1 MFNWNFSFDAN
12 GQLKAGLF
20 ISLISVWLL
29 VGVFSYLNYYTR
41 RKYFSIWTVAWLF
54 YSLYLTL
61 SYSLYW
67 YYGNFRNEPWWAT
80 MFKQWCIGIAAV
92 FMLWGSLR
100 FLGKRVRQLS
110 LGLFL
115 CFLFVWS
122 FVANFPGSG
131 ESTLDKNDRLMLQVP
146 IFVLIGAASVVTV
159 WGFFQYRRKRQYLGA
174 GLLSFGFMFWGLFV
188 AAYPFLERLSDY
200 MSTGFFT
207 ASVLQMFIA
216 VNMIILVL
224 EQIRHLREKRT
235 ARQLRSKEQES
246 VFLQTRISLTEERY
260 RRLFE
265 QSSEPIVITTQDDL
279 RIVGLNSAACRVLGM
294 SPSEAHEQVLPAM
307 LAVEATERPNTPN
320 PQAWFELVCRRRFQ
334 QVRRKDGSLVNVEV
348 AGSAIDFA
356 GATAYQFYLREVTE
370 LSHLEQQLR
379 RAEKLSALGQMI
391 SGVVHELNNP
401 LSVSGAL
408 LELMLLDKDLP
419 KTTRDRLKTA
429 AAEHQ
434 RATRMMRNFLNLARE
449 GGPDKERVNLNEVVR
464 NVVELRR
471 SEFIKA
477 DVELALELDP
487 ELPSIM
493 ASLDQVQQVFIILI
507 NNALQAMEG
516 SPKARTLRIVTRQEP
531 GRIVAMIE
539 DSGPGVP
546 AHLRSKIFEPFF
558 TTKPAG
564 VGTGLGL
571 SVAHTYLIE
580 HHGRIFCEESPLG
593 GAMFGVELPAQLA
606 PTPRPLPQ
614 LTRLKFESDQPETE
628 TEGSRLDSPAA
639 DSDRTSTVV
648 VPEAGSKTS

>member
-1 MFNWNFSFDAN
+1 
-12 GQLKAGLF
+12 
-20 ISLISVWLL
+20 
-29 VGVFSYLNYYTR
+29 
-41 RKYFSIWTVAWLF
+41 
-54 YSLYLTL
+54 
-61 SYSLYW
+61 
-67 YYGNFRNEPWWAT
+67 
-80 MFKQWCIGIAAV
+80 
-92 FMLWGSLR
+92 
-100 FLGKRVRQLS
+100 
-110 LGLFL
+110 
-115 CFLFVWS
+115 
-122 FVANFPGSG
+122 FVANYPGSN
-131 ESTLDKNDRLMLQVP
+131 ESALDKNERLVLQVP

-159 WGFFQYRRKRQYLGA
+159 WGFLQYRRKRQYLGA

-200 MSTGFFT
+200 MSIGFFT

-224 EQIRHLREKRT
+224 EQIRHLREKRA
-235 ARQLRSKEQES
+235 ARQLHSTEQEKA
-246 VFLQTRISLTEERY
+246 VLQTRISLTEERY

-265 QSSEPIVITTQDDL
+265 QSSEPIVITTRDDL
-279 RIVGLNSAACRVLGM
+279 RIVGLNEAACRVLGL
-294 SPSEAHEQVLPAM
+294 SQAEAQEQVLPRM
-307 LAVEATERPNTPN
+307 LAVQTSEPAN
-320 PQAWFELVCRRRFQ
+320 PADAQAWFEQTCRRRFQ
-334 QVRRKDGSLVNVEV
+334 QVQRKDGSLVNVEV

-370 LSHLEQQLR
+370 ISHLEQQLR

-449 GGPDKERVNLNEVVR
+449 GGPDKEKVNLNEVVR

-471 SEFIKA
+471 SEFVKA

-493 ASLDQVQQVFIILI
+493 ASLDQVQQVFVILI
-507 NNALQAMEG
+507 NNALQAMETLE
-516 SPKARTLRIVTRQEP
+516 KTRTLKIVTRQEP
-531 GRIVAMIE
+531 GRIVALIE

-546 AHLRSKIFEPFF
+546 VHLRAKIFEPFF

-564 VGTGLGL
+564 IGTGLGL
-571 SVAHTYLIE
+571 SVAHTYLLE
-580 HHGRIFCEESPLG
+580 HHGRIFCEESALG
-593 GAMFGVELPAQLA
+593 GALFGIELPAQKVT
-606 PTPRPLPQ
+606 PPRPAPQ
-614 LTRLKFESDQPETE
+614 ISRLKFECGNADAESVPSRVNAVSVEQIRPAGLAQASSDT
-628 TEGSRLDSPAA
+628 
-639 DSDRTSTVV
+639 
-648 VPEAGSKTS
+648 KTS

>member
-1 MFNWNFSFDAN
+1 MFNLSFSFDTN
-12 GQLKAGLF
+12 GQLRAGLF

-61 SYSLYW
+61 SYSLFW
-67 YYGNFRNEPWWAT
+67 YYGNFRDEPWWAT
-80 MFKQWCIGIAAV
+80 MLKQWCIGIAAV

-115 CFLFVWS
+115 CFLIVWS
-122 FVANFPGSG
+122 FVANYPGSSD
-131 ESTLDKNDRLMLQVP
+131 STLDKNERLILQAP

-159 WGFFQYRRKRQYLGA
+159 WGFYQYRRKRQYLGA

-224 EQIRHLREKRT
+224 EQIRHLREKR
-235 ARQLRSKEQES
+235 AAQQLRSKEQEK
-246 VFLQTRISLTEERY
+246 VVLQNRITLTEERY
-260 RRLFE
+260 RHLFE
-265 QSSEPIVITTQDDL
+265 QSSEPIVITTREDL
-279 RIVGLNSAACRVLGM
+279 RIVGLNQAACRVLGL
-294 SPSEAHEQVLPAM
+294 SSGQAQGQVLANLFVTPA
-307 LAVEATERPNTPN
+307 VGGVN
-320 PQAWFELVCRRRFQ
+320 PAEGQAWFESACRRRFQ
-334 QVRRKDGSLVNVEV
+334 QVQRKDGTLVNVEV

-356 GATAYQFYLREVTE
+356 GATAFQFYLREVTE
-370 LSHLEQQLR
+370 VSHLEQQLR

-401 LSVSGAL
+401 LSVSGSL

-419 KTTRDRLKTA
+419 KTTRERLKTA

-449 GGPDKERVNLNEVVR
+449 GGPDKEKVNLNEVVR
-464 NVVELRR
+464 NVLELRR

-477 DVELALELDP
+477 DVELVLELNP
-487 ELPSIM
+487 ELPVIS
-493 ASLDQVQQVFIILI
+493 ASLDQIQQVLIILI

-516 SPKARTLRIVTRQEP
+516 STKAKVLRVVTRQEP
-531 GRIVAMIE
+531 GRLVALVE

-546 AHLRSKIFEPFF
+546 GHLRTKIFEPFF

-564 VGTGLGL
+564 IGTGLGL
-571 SVAHTYLIE
+571 SVAHTYLVE
-580 HHGRIFCEESPLG
+580 HHGRIYCDESPLG
-593 GAMFGVELPAQLA
+593 GALFGLELPALQVQ
-606 PTPRPLPQ
+606 PPRPAPVIN
-614 LTRLKFESDQPETE
+614 RLNFGSDTAATVQ
-628 TEGSRLDSPAA
+628 PAA
-639 DSDRTSTVV
+639 PR
-648 VPEAGSKTS
+648 ASKIQV

>member
-1 MFNWNFSFDAN
+1 MFNWNLSFDTQ

-61 SYSLYW
+61 SYTLFW
-67 YYGNFRNEPWWAT
+67 YYGNFRDEPWWAT
-80 MFKQWCIGIAAV
+80 MLKQWCIGVAAV

-100 FLGKRVRQLS
+100 FLGRRVRQLS

-122 FVANFPGSG
+122 FVANFPGTGDAS
-131 ESTLDKNDRLMLQVP
+131 LDKNDRLVLQIP

-174 GLLSFGFMFWGLFV
+174 GLLSFGFLFWGLFV

-200 MSTGFFT
+200 MSTGFFV

-224 EQIRHLREKRT
+224 EQIRHLREKR
-235 ARQLRSKEQES
+235 AAQQLRSKDREKAL
-246 VFLQTRISLTEERY
+246 LQNRIILTEERY
-260 RRLFE
+260 RHLFE
-265 QSSEPIVITTQDDL
+265 QSSEPIVITTRDDL
-279 RIVGLNSAACRVLGM
+279 RIVGLNDAACRVL
-294 SPSEAHEQVLPAM
+294 AM
-307 LAVEATERPNTPN
+307 
-320 PQAWFELVCRRRFQ
+320 PQAEARELCLTHFLAAPSGDSVTPPGGLAFFESVCRARFL
-334 QVRRKDGSLVNVEV
+334 QVRRKDGALVNVEV

-356 GATAYQFYLREVTE
+356 GETAFQFYLREVTE
-370 LSHLEQQLR
+370 ISRVEQQLR

-391 SGVVHELNNP
+391 SGVIHELNNP

-408 LELMLLDKDLP
+408 LELILMDKDLP
-419 KTTRDRLKTA
+419 KAARERLKTA
-429 AAEHQ
+429 TAEHQ

-449 GGPDKERVNLNEVVR
+449 GGPEKERVNLNEVVR

-471 SEFIKA
+471 SEFMKA
-477 DVELALELDP
+477 SVELALELDP
-487 ELPSIM
+487 ELPAIL
-493 ASLDQVQQVFIILI
+493 ASLDQVQQVLIILI
-507 NNALQAMEG
+507 NNALQAME
-516 SPKARTLRIVTRQEP
+516 SATKARTLRIVTRQEP
-531 GRIVAMIE
+531 GRIVALLE

-571 SVAHTYLIE
+571 SVAHTYLME
-580 HHGRIFCEESPLG
+580 HHGRIFCDASPLG
-593 GAMFGVELPAQLA
+593 GALFGIELPAVQA
-606 PTPRPLPQ
+606 PVPRPAPQ
-614 LTRLKFESDQPETE
+614 ITRLKLAPEPDTVPAP
-628 TEGSRLDSPAA
+628 RSPAP
-639 DSDRTSTVV
+639 SLK
-648 VPEAGSKTS
+648 EAAV

>member
-1 MFNWNFSFDAN
+1 MLNWDFSFDMQ
-12 GQLKAGLF
+12 GQLRAGLF
-20 ISLISVWLL
+20 ISLVSVWLL

-61 SYSLYW
+61 CYALFW
-67 YYGNFRNEPWWAT
+67 HYGNFRDEPWWAT
-80 MFKQWCIGIAAV
+80 MFKQWCIGVAAV

-100 FLGKRVRQLS
+100 FLGRRVRQVS

-122 FVANFPGSG
+122 LVANFPGSG
-131 ESTLDKNDRLMLQVP
+131 DAALDKSGRLVLQMP

-174 GLLSFGFMFWGLFV
+174 GLLSFGFLFWGLFV
-188 AAYPFLERLSDY
+188 AAYPFLERISDY
-200 MSTGFFT
+200 MSTGFFI

-224 EQIRHLREKRT
+224 EQIRHLREKH
-235 ARQLRSKEQES
+235 AAQQLRREEKEKAL
-246 VFLQTRISLTEERY
+246 LQNRIILTEARY
-260 RRLFE
+260 RHLFE
-265 QSSEPIVITTQDDL
+265 QSSEPIVITTRDDL
-279 RIVGLNSAACRVLGM
+279 RIVGLNEAACRVLALPQAEARQLCLTNLLI
-294 SPSEAHEQVLPAM
+294 PSSGDSTRPAGG
-307 LAVEATERPNTPN
+307 
-320 PQAWFELVCRRRFQ
+320 QAWFESVCRGRFQ
-334 QVRRKDGSLVNVEV
+334 QVRRKDGTLVDVEV

-356 GATAYQFYLREVTE
+356 GETAFQFYLREVTE
-370 LSHLEQQLR
+370 VSRVEQQLR

-391 SGVVHELNNP
+391 SGVIHELNNP
-401 LSVSGAL
+401 LSVCGGM
-408 LELMLLDKDLP
+408 LELVLMDKDLP
-419 KTTRDRLKTA
+419 KTVRDRLKTV

-449 GGPDKERVNLNEVVR
+449 GGPEKERVNLNEIVR

-477 DVELALELDP
+477 SVELKLQLDP
-487 ELPSIM
+487 ELPAIM
-493 ASLDQVQQVFIILI
+493 ASVDQVQQVLIILI
-507 NNALQAMEG
+507 NNALQAMQD
-516 SPKARTLRIVTRQEP
+516 SAKTRVLRIVTRQEP
-531 GRIVAMIE
+531 GRVVTLAE

-571 SVAHTYLIE
+571 SVAHTYLTE
-580 HHGRIFCEESPLG
+580 HRGRIFCDASPLG
-593 GAMFGVELPAQLA
+593 GALFGVELPLVEM
-606 PTPRPLPQ
+606 PTPRPAAQ
-614 LTRLKFESDQPETE
+614 ITRLKLIPDLKPEVQAPRSE
-628 TEGSRLDSPAA
+628 LS
-639 DSDRTSTVV
+639 V
-648 VPEAGSKTS
+648 K

>member
-1 MFNWNFSFDAN
+1 MFNWNLSFDTQ

-20 ISLISVWLL
+20 ISLVSVWLL

-61 SYSLYW
+61 SYSLFW
-67 YYGNFRNEPWWAT
+67 FYGNFRDEPWWAT
-80 MFKQWCIGIAAV
+80 MFKQWCIGVSAV

-100 FLGKRVRQLS
+100 FLGRRVRQLS

-122 FVANFPGSG
+122 FVANFPAGDPS
-131 ESTLDKNDRLMLQVP
+131 LDKNDRLVLQMP
-146 IFVLIGAASVVTV
+146 IFILIGAASVVTV

-174 GLLSFGFMFWGLFV
+174 GLLSFGFLFWGLFV

-200 MSTGFFT
+200 MSTGFFI

-235 ARQLRSKEQES
+235 AQQLRSKEKEK
-246 VFLQTRISLTEERY
+246 VFLQNRIILTEERY
-260 RRLFE
+260 RHLFE
-265 QSSEPIVITTQDDL
+265 QSSEPIVITTRDDL
-279 RIVGLNSAACRVLGM
+279 RIVGLNEAACRILAM
-294 SPSEAHEQVLPAM
+294 PQAEARELCLTHFLAAPVGDASIPPAGG
-307 LAVEATERPNTPN
+307 L
-320 PQAWFELVCRRRFQ
+320 AWFESVCRGRFQ
-334 QVRRKDGSLVNVEV
+334 QVRRKDGTLVNVEV

-356 GATAYQFYLREVTE
+356 GETAFQFYLREVTE
-370 LSHLEQQLR
+370 ISRVEQQLR

-391 SGVVHELNNP
+391 SGVIHELNNP

-408 LELMLLDKDLP
+408 LELVLMDKELP
-419 KTTRDRLKTA
+419 KPARDRLKTA

-434 RATRMMRNFLNLARE
+434 RATRMMRNFLNLARD
-449 GGPDKERVNLNEVVR
+449 GGPEKERVSLNEVVR

-471 SEFIKA
+471 SEFMKA
-477 DVELALELDP
+477 SVELALELDP
-487 ELPSIM
+487 ELPAIL
-493 ASLDQVQQVFIILI
+493 ASLDQVQQVLIILI
-507 NNALQAMEG
+507 NNALQAMEA
-516 SPKARTLRIVTRQEP
+516 STKSRTLRIVTRQEP
-531 GRIVAMIE
+531 GRLVALIE

-546 AHLRSKIFEPFF
+546 SHLRSKIFEPFF

-571 SVAHTYLIE
+571 SVAHTYLME
-580 HHGRIFCEESPLG
+580 HRGRIFCDASPLG
-593 GAMFGVELPAQLA
+593 GALFGIELPAVQG
-606 PTPRPLPQ
+606 PVPRPAPQ
-614 LTRLKFESDQPETE
+614 ITRLKIAPDPDAAAVQLSRASDLKE
-628 TEGSRLDSPAA
+628 A
-639 DSDRTSTVV
+639 TV
-648 VPEAGSKTS
+648 

>member
-1 MFNWNFSFDAN
+1 MFNWNFSFDMQ
-12 GQLKAGLF
+12 GQLRAGLF
-20 ISLISVWLL
+20 ISLVSVWLL

-61 SYSLYW
+61 SYSLFW
-67 YYGNFRNEPWWAT
+67 FYGNFRDEPWWAT
-80 MFKQWCIGIAAV
+80 MFKQWCIGVAAV

-122 FVANFPGSG
+122 FVANFPSSG
-131 ESTLDKNDRLMLQVP
+131 DSSLDKSGRLVLQMP
-146 IFVLIGAASVVTV
+146 IFILIGGASVVTV

-174 GLLSFGFMFWGLFV
+174 GLLSFGFLFWGLFV

-200 MSTGFFT
+200 MSTGFFI

-224 EQIRHLREKRT
+224 EQIRHLREKRAT
-235 ARQLRSKEQES
+235 QQLRSKDREKAM
-246 VFLQTRISLTEERY
+246 LQNRIILTEERY
-260 RRLFE
+260 RHLFE
-265 QSSEPIVITTQDDL
+265 QSSEPIVITTRDDL
-279 RIVGLNSAACRVLGM
+279 RIVGLNDAACRVLGLPQADAREQCLTHLLAGPVGD
-294 SPSEAHEQVLPAM
+294 SP
-307 LAVEATERPNTPN
+307 TPSGG
-320 PQAWFELVCRRRFQ
+320 QAWFESICRGRFQ
-334 QVRRKDGSLVNVEV
+334 QVQRKDGTLVNVEV

-356 GATAYQFYLREVTE
+356 GETAFQFYLREVTE
-370 LSHLEQQLR
+370 ISHLEQQLR

-391 SGVVHELNNP
+391 SGVIHELNNP

-408 LELMLLDKDLP
+408 LELVLMDKDLANP
-419 KTTRDRLKTA
+419 TRERLKTA

-449 GGPDKERVNLNEVVR
+449 GGPEKEKVNLNEIVR

-471 SEFIKA
+471 SEFLKA
-477 DVELALELDP
+477 AVELTLELDP
-487 ELPSIM
+487 ELPAIM
-493 ASLDQVQQVFIILI
+493 ASLDQVQQVLIILI

-516 SPKARTLRIVTRQEP
+516 CTKAGTLRVVTRQEP
-531 GRIVAMIE
+531 GRIVALIE

-571 SVAHTYLIE
+571 SVAHTYLME
-580 HHGRIFCEESPLG
+580 HHGRIYCDESPLG
-593 GAMFGVELPAQLA
+593 GALFGIELPAA
-606 PTPRPLPQ
+606 AIPMPRPAAQ
-614 LTRLKFESDQPETE
+614 ITRLKF
-628 TEGSRLDSPAA
+628 GSEPA
-639 DSDRTSTVV
+639 
-648 VPEAGSKTS
+648 PEAETRCAESVL

>member
-1 MFNWNFSFDAN
+1 MFNLSFSFDTN
-12 GQLKAGLF
+12 GQLRAGLF

-61 SYSLYW
+61 SYSLFW

-122 FVANFPGSG
+122 FVANYPGSSD
-131 ESTLDKNDRLMLQVP
+131 STLDKSERLVLQVP

-188 AAYPFLERLSDY
+188 AAYPFLERFSDY

-235 ARQLRSKEQES
+235 ARQLHSKDQEKAL
-246 VFLQTRISLTEERY
+246 LQNRIILTEERY
-260 RRLFE
+260 RHLFE
-265 QSSEPIVITTQDDL
+265 QSSEPIVITTREDL
-279 RIVGLNSAACRVLGM
+279 RIVGLNQAACRVLGL
-294 SPSEAHEQVLPAM
+294 SATEAHEQILAQMFAVPA
-307 LAVEATERPNTPN
+307 VGGVN
-320 PQAWFELVCRRRFQ
+320 PAEGQAWFETVCRRRFQ
-334 QVRRKDGSLVNVEV
+334 QIQRKDGSLVNVEI

-356 GATAYQFYLREVTE
+356 GATAFQFYLREVTE
-370 LSHLEQQLR
+370 VSHLEKQLR
-379 RAEKLSALGQMI
+379 RAEKLSGLGQMI

-401 LSVSGAL
+401 LSVSGSL

-419 KTTRDRLKTA
+419 KVTRDRLKTA

-449 GGPDKERVNLNEVVR
+449 GGPDKEKVNLNEVVR

-471 SEFIKA
+471 SEFVKA
-477 DVELALELDP
+477 DVELVLELNP
-487 ELPSIM
+487 ELPLIS
-493 ASLDQVQQVFIILI
+493 ASLDQVQQVMIILI

-516 SPKARTLRIVTRQEP
+516 STRAKVLRVVTRQEP
-531 GRIVAMIE
+531 GRVIALVE

-546 AHLRSKIFEPFF
+546 AHLQTKIFEPFF

-564 VGTGLGL
+564 IGTGLGL
-571 SVAHTYLIE
+571 SVAHTYLVE
-580 HHGRIFCEESPLG
+580 HHGRIYCDGSPLG
-593 GAMFGVELPAQLA
+593 GALFGLELPALQVQ
-606 PTPRPLPQ
+606 PPRPAPVI
-614 LTRLKFESDQPETE
+614 
-628 TEGSRLDSPAA
+628 SRLNLTPDPQMIADPAA
-639 DSDRTSTVV
+639 ARCSKITV
-648 VPEAGSKTS
+648 